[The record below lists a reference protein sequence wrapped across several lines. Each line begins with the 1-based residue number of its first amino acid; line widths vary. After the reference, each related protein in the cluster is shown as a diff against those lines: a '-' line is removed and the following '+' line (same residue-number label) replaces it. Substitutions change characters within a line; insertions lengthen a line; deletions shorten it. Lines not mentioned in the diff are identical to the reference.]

1 MRANM
6 KTFHEYINE
15 AFGEH
20 IDIQELRR
28 SVREAFDPDHS
39 GDGPYLGAIIAAKN
53 IISGMEE
60 YEEDSESLYPS
71 KKAMLN
77 LIKKAN
83 DQSHWKTVINAI
95 SQVPVEVIEKY
106 GPEFINNPYSP
117 RGDESKNGALIL
129 ISALNHLQSL

>member
-1 MRANM
+1 M

-28 SVREAFDPDHS
+28 SVREAFDPVHS
-39 GDGPYLGAIIAAKN
+39 GDGPYLEAIIAAKK

-60 YEEDSESLYPS
+60 YEEDPESLYPS
-71 KKAMLN
+71 KRTMLD

-83 DQSHWKTVINAI
+83 DTKHWGTVIKAI
-95 SQVPVEVIEKY
+95 KHIPVDVIEKY
-106 GPEFINNPYSP
+106 GPAFIENPYSNK
-117 RGDESKNGALIL
+117 SKNGANIL
-129 ISALNHLQSL
+129 ISALNHLKYL

>member
-1 MRANM
+1 M

-39 GDGPYLGAIIAAKN
+39 GDGPYLEAISAAKK

-60 YEEDSESLYPS
+60 YEEDSELLYPS
-71 KKAMLN
+71 KTAMLD

-83 DQSHWKTVINAI
+83 DQRHWKTVIKAI
-95 SQVPVEVIEKY
+95 SKVPVEVIEKY
-106 GPEFINNPYSP
+106 GPAFINNPYSP
-117 RGDESKNGALIL
+117 REDKSKNGALIL